1 MISESDKEILN
12 ELNKELSKEVEEAK
26 PEPVEESAEEEQES
40 EEETEQEDPEQEEEE
55 QEEAEEEE
63 ESSEE
68 GKPPS
73 AHIAK
78 ESAAP
83 TAKAEGEPDY
93 KKLYESVMA
102 PFKAVGKTMEVRNP
116 EEAQKLMKMGA
127 DYTRK
132 MQEISGHRKTIMLME
147 QNGIDEE
154 KLKFLIDVQ
163 NKNPE
168 AIQKLLKDSKID
180 PLDID
185 VDGEVNYQ
193 TKVSSVTDVEVE
205 AKSVLEELS
214 STDEGKATIQTIRN
228 TWDPESIHFAFNNP
242 QVFNTIHEHIESGAY
257 QQIMTELERQITL
270 GNVPA
275 NGSILEKYN
284 VIGNQLFGTGEPNN
298 ATDRK
303 PIKTR
308 VATHSSVDGQKAK
321 AASSPK
327 GSKRQSLVLE
337 DLMSLKDDDFLKAM
351 KQKL

>member
-12 ELNKELSKEVEEAK
+12 ELNKELSKEVEEVK
-26 PEPVEESAEEEQES
+26 PEPVEESAEEEQEL
-40 EEETEQEDPEQEEEE
+40 EEEESEQEEEQ
-55 QEEAEEEE
+55 QEKIEEEE
-63 ESSEE
+63 ESSDDGEPAPAKVIEE
-68 GKPPS
+68 PEEP
-73 AHIAK
+73 I
-78 ESAAP
+78 
-83 TAKAEGEPDY
+83 AKAEGETDY

-102 PFKAVGKTMEVRNP
+102 PFKAVGKMMEVRTP

-185 VDGEVNYQ
+185 VDGEVNYH
-193 TKVSSVTDVEVE
+193 TKVKSITDVEVE
-205 AKSVLEELS
+205 AKSILEELS
-214 STDEGKATIQTIRN
+214 STDEGKATIQIIRN

-257 QQIMTELERQITL
+257 QQIMTELERQTTL

-284 VIGNQLFGTGEPNN
+284 VIGNQLFGTGEPSN

-321 AASSPK
+321 AASAPK

-337 DLMSLKDDDFLKAM
+337 DLMGLKDDDFLKAM